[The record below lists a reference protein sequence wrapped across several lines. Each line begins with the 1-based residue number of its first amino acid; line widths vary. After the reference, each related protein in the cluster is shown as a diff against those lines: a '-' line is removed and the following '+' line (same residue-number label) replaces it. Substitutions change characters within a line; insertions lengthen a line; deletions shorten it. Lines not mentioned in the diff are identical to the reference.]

1 MCDRQQYGKDK
12 GEDFS
17 FHDSLDDEECLHR
30 TQDADEDDLRNL
42 VPVVVSRGRIKDGK
56 WGHCNS
62 NSHSFNE
69 HWNPSKRAVLL
80 TTPGFISKDA
90 TCLCE
95 LEFRYP
101 ATHHRP
107 DIGQNLLEE
116 GDIC

>member
-56 WGHCNS
+56 
-62 NSHSFNE
+62 
-69 HWNPSKRAVLL
+69 
-80 TTPGFISKDA
+80 
-90 TCLCE
+90 
-95 LEFRYP
+95 
-101 ATHHRP
+101 
-107 DIGQNLLEE
+107 
-116 GDIC
+116 